1 MMQVPKPVTKTF
13 RERVLPS
20 PASFLPLLLLYPSL
34 LLVFLPIN
42 AGLGHLLGALATLLA
57 VFALVLNA
65 PVILVSE
72 GRLSVRN
79 ARIHIAEIAKTDVV
93 DSNEAFEER
102 TSRLDSR
109 AYVVIKS
116 SVPTYLKIFLK
127 SNPDDQ
133 TPYWLVST
141 RRSTELKKLLETKD

>member
-1 MMQVPKPVTKTF
+1 M
-13 RERVLPS
+13 LPS

-42 AGLGHLLGALATLLA
+42 AVFGHLTGALATLI
-57 VFALVLNA
+57 ALMTLFLKA
-65 PVILVSE
+65 PVIFVSE

-79 ARIHIAEIAKTDVV
+79 ARIRTSEISKTEVIGA
-93 DSNEAFEER
+93 SEAFEER
-102 TSRLDSR
+102 TSKLDSR
-109 AYVVIKS
+109 AFVVIKS
-116 SVPTYLKIFLK
+116 SVPTYVKIFLK

-141 RRSTELKKLLETKD
+141 RRSTELKKLLDTKD

>member
-1 MMQVPKPVTKTF
+1 MSVPKSETKPY

-20 PASFLPLLLLYPSL
+20 AASFLPLLLLYPSL

-42 AGLGHLLGALATLLA
+42 AGLGHFLGVGATLLA
-57 VFALVLNA
+57 AFMLLQSA
-65 PVILVSE
+65 PTIGVSE
-72 GRLSVRN
+72 GQLTVRN
-79 ARIHIAEIAKTDVV
+79 ARIQTSEIARTEVIDR
-93 DSNEAFEER
+93 NEAFEER

-116 SVPTYLKIFLK
+116 SVPTYVKIFLK
-127 SNPDDQ
+127 TNPDDQ

-141 RRSTELKKLLETKD
+141 RRSSELKTLLDATN

>member
-1 MMQVPKPVTKTF
+1 M
-13 RERVLPS
+13 LPS

-42 AGLGHLLGALATLLA
+42 AGFGHLLGALATLLA
-57 VFALVLNA
+57 VFSLFLNA

-72 GRLSVRN
+72 GRLSVKN
-79 ARIHIAEIAKTDVV
+79 ARIQIGDIAKTVAIAR
-93 DSNEAFEER
+93 NEAFEER

-109 AYVVIKS
+109 AYLVIKS

-141 RRSTELKKLLETKD
+141 RRSTELKKLLDSKD

>member
-1 MMQVPKPVTKTF
+1 M
-13 RERVLPS
+13 LPS

-42 AGLGHLLGALATLLA
+42 AGFGHLLGALATLLA
-57 VFALVLNA
+57 AFALFLNA

-72 GRLSVRN
+72 GRLSVKN
-79 ARIHIAEIAKTDVV
+79 ARIQIGEIAKTVAIDR
-93 DSNEAFEER
+93 NEAFEER

-109 AYVVIKS
+109 AYLVIKS

-141 RRSTELKKLLETKD
+141 RRSTELKKLLDSKD

>member
-1 MMQVPKPVTKTF
+1 MKQVPKPETKTF

-42 AGLGHLLGALATLLA
+42 AGFGHLLGALATLLA
-57 VFALVLNA
+57 VFAFFLNA
-65 PVILVSE
+65 PVILVSG
-72 GRLSVRN
+72 GRLSVKN
-79 ARIHIAEIAKTDVV
+79 ARIQIGEIAKTVAIDR
-93 DSNEAFEER
+93 NEAFEER

-109 AYVVIKS
+109 AYLVIKS

-141 RRSTELKKLLETKD
+141 RRSTELKKLLDSKD

>member
-1 MMQVPKPVTKTF
+1 M
-13 RERVLPS
+13 LPS

-42 AGLGHLLGALATLLA
+42 ADFGHLLGALATLLA
-57 VFALVLNA
+57 VFALFLNA

-72 GRLSVRN
+72 DRLSVN
-79 ARIHIAEIAKTDVV
+79 KARIQIAEIAKTVAIDR
-93 DSNEAFEER
+93 NEAFEER

-109 AYVVIKS
+109 AYLVIKS

-141 RRSTELKKLLETKD
+141 RRSTELKKLLDSKD

>member
-1 MMQVPKPVTKTF
+1 M
-13 RERVLPS
+13 LPS

-42 AGLGHLLGALATLLA
+42 AGFGHLLGALATLLA
-57 VFALVLNA
+57 VFALFLNA

-72 GRLSVRN
+72 GRLSVKNSRLQ
-79 ARIHIAEIAKTDVV
+79 IGEIAETVAIDR
-93 DSNEAFEER
+93 NEAFEER

-109 AYVVIKS
+109 AYLVIKS

-141 RRSTELKKLLETKD
+141 RRSTELKKMLDSKD

>member
-1 MMQVPKPVTKTF
+1 M
-13 RERVLPS
+13 LPS

-42 AGLGHLLGALATLLA
+42 AGFGHLLGALATLLA
-57 VFALVLNA
+57 VFALFVNA

-72 GRLSVRN
+72 GRLSVKN
-79 ARIHIAEIAKTDVV
+79 ARIQIGEIAKTVAIDR
-93 DSNEAFEER
+93 NEAFEER

-109 AYVVIKS
+109 AYLVIKS

-141 RRSTELKKLLETKD
+141 RRSTELKKLLDSKD